1 MAWNTGLLSSL
12 PPAAQRPPTR
22 RPQGGYEPAQNRQPD
37 GRAKADFEE
46 SLEKGND
53 LTTWEVRL
61 PAVRPETA
69 HLGCGRPAD
78 ATPLEQGPEPEG
90 RLDLFLV
97 PASTA
102 HEDPLVSGFG
112 VTWFTMQGTG

>member
-1 MAWNTGLLSSL
+1 M
-12 PPAAQRPPTR
+12 R

-78 ATPLEQGPEPEG
+78 ATPLEQGPAHGEG
-90 RLDLFLV
+90 PTPSAD
-97 PASTA
+97 SA
-102 HEDPLVSGFG
+102 HVAGPRTRRTLRPFPSPGLH
-112 VTWFTMQGTG
+112 GT